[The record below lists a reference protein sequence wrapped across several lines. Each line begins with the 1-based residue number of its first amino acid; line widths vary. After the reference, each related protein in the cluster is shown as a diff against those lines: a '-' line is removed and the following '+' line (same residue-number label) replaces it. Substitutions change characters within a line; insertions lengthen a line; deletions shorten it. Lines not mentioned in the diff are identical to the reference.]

1 MSTDMYGYEEA
12 NPYGYGEAA
21 PSDASKLGY
30 ESTSDNKYGY
40 ESTDNIHTPS
50 SSHGDNDPYGYGD
63 SNPYGY
69 GDDSQA
75 EAPPVR
81 ERPRRRGSVTKF
93 SLDEVQ
99 EVKESFESSPQNQEA
114 NSAPPPVISAKPS
127 RKLKL
132 KNPLSRKK

>member
-1 MSTDMYGYEEA
+1 MYGYEEA
-12 NPYGYGEAA
+12 NPYGYGEAT

-40 ESTDNIHTPS
+40 ESTETNG
-50 SSHGDNDPYGYGD
+50 SSHSNNDPYGYGD

-75 EAPPVR
+75 EAPRAR

-93 SLDEVQ
+93 SLDEDVQ
-99 EVKESFESSPQNQEA
+99 EVKASFESDPQNQEA
-114 NSAPPPVISAKPS
+114 NDTRPKMSSSKS
-127 RKLKL
+127 KRKI